1 MNDIILGSCELR
13 MWPNRIADG
22 STRTSTPGII
32 SDFKQ
37 NELDDAHSLSH
48 SNSSNKNISQEN
60 ANLNNAQL
68 ANLTDEFPMLDELD
82 RLAKMSKYHTNGQL
96 IKQDWL
102 DRLTLK
108 EIQKS
113 VKNEK
118 DSSKFFFLT
127 VDLAQIKSE
136 ETKYSVLY
144 YEEVSLCNFLEFLLF
159 HLKYYY

>member
-1 MNDIILGSCELR
+1 

-37 NELDDAHSLSH
+37 NELEDAHSA
-48 SNSSNKNISQEN
+48 NSSTSNKNISQEN
-60 ANLNNAQL
+60 NNLNNAQL
-68 ANLTDEFPMLDELD
+68 ASLTDEFPMLDELD

-127 VDLAQIKSE
+127 VDMAQIKSE

-144 YEEVSLCNFLEFLLF
+144 YEEVCFCFKFCMKNISFKV
-159 HLKYYY
+159 LK